1 MWSTEGE
8 LLGVIWADDPADR
21 LLPSRPLLQ
30 ALRVFANQATAALTS
45 ARHFEEMR
53 YLAEHDPLTRLPNR
67 LAFSQ
72 RLGTETARS
81 GRYHRPFALVLC
93 DLDGFKGLNDR
104 NGHHAGDEALVRL
117 GDLLHAQ
124 LRQPDMPFRIGGDE
138 FAMILPETDEAE
150 VRAVVDR
157 IAADLRGEAD
167 SDDQLGASFGV
178 AVFPVT
184 AATPTR
190 SSAPPTTPC
199 TRPSGRAPGC
209 ISRPEIRPTTRR
221 AAGNGR
227 QSVPAW
233 EDAGQPPPASSHL
246 DADSLPALVRLR
258 GLLEVTKLVRSDEDL
273 ERLLGAIARTIAE
286 SLGFGTVV
294 VNLYRPAWDD
304 FKVSTVHGGDAAQEA
319 LIGDTRGW
327 DVWAPLLNQRFNRRG
342 AYFIPHGSFDWD
354 SFAPNAYRPAIEE
367 SSAPDAWHPEDAL
380 FVPLRHSDGHLLGV
394 LAVDEPAS
402 GRMPTDDD
410 LDVLVALGAHAALAL
425 QSAQEAADLA
435 RHRAQLEQ
443 LLQVSSQLTETFSIE
458 AILQSVC
465 DGIAAALGFQNTSI
479 DLDDPATGGL
489 RARASHGWELDQPSV
504 SSVMSLAELQTMME
518 PRWEVEGCFL
528 VPSAEA
534 RGRLHEEHLHY
545 QSVMNGAGPRAWNDH
560 WLFVPLYTR
569 SGELTGV
576 IWADDPGDRLLP
588 SATTLQALRMFA
600 NQATTALD
608 SAAQF
613 EEMRFLA
620 DHDPLTRLFNR
631 RAFNTRAGSRGRPLS
646 PLRPLLRADRRRP
659 ERLQVA
665 QRHARPPVRRRGA
678 AGVCQRARR
687 RPPRGRR
694 RVPDRRRRVRAAA
707 ARGDAATRPRR
718 SSTASSRGSPPA
730 PTGGWKGSS
739 PASASRSARPTAP
752 TPPSCSRPP
761 TRRCT
766 SPRATPAGDR

>member
-1 MWSTEGE
+1 M
-8 LLGVIWADDPADR
+8 
-21 LLPSRPLLQ
+21 
-30 ALRVFANQATAALTS
+30 
-45 ARHFEEMR
+45 
-53 YLAEHDPLTRLPNR
+53 
-67 LAFSQ
+67 
-72 RLGTETARS
+72 
-81 GRYHRPFALVLC
+81 
-93 DLDGFKGLNDR
+93 
-104 NGHHAGDEALVRL
+104 
-117 GDLLHAQ
+117 
-124 LRQPDMPFRIGGDE
+124 
-138 FAMILPETDEAE
+138 
-150 VRAVVDR
+150 
-157 IAADLRGEAD
+157 
-167 SDDQLGASFGV
+167 
-178 AVFPVT
+178 
-184 AATPTR
+184 
-190 SSAPPTTPC
+190 
-199 TRPSGRAPGC
+199 
-209 ISRPEIRPTTRR
+209 
-221 AAGNGR
+221 
-227 QSVPAW
+227 PAW
-233 EDAGQPPPASSHL
+233 VDAGQPPPASSHL

-273 ERLLGAIARTIAE
+273 ERLLGAIAHTIAE

-304 FKVSTVHGGDAAQEA
+304 FKVSTVHGGDAARET

-367 SSAPDAWHPEDAL
+367 SGAPDAWHPEDAL

-402 GRMPTDDD
+402 GRMPADDD

-489 RARASHGWELDQPSV
+489 RARASHGWQLDQPSV

-518 PRWEVEGCFL
+518 PRWELEGCFL

-534 RGRLHEEHLHY
+534 RARLHEEHLHY
-545 QSVMNGAGPRAWNDH
+545 QSVMNGAGPRAWSDH

-631 RAFNTRAGSRGRPLS
+631 RAFNTALAAEAARYHRYGRSYALIVGDLNGFKSLNDTRGHLS
-646 PLRPLLRADRRRP
+646 GDEALQAFASVLADGRREVDGVFRIGGDEFALLLPEVTRNEAKAVVDRIQQRIAASADRRL
-659 ERLQVA
+659 EGLVA
-665 QRHARPPVRRRGA
+665 SF
-678 AGVCQRARR
+678 GVAVCPAD
-687 RPPRGRR
+687 GT
-694 RVPDRRRRVRAAA
+694 
-707 ARGDAATRPRR
+707 DAAVLFQAADASMYVAKGDTR
-718 SSTASSRGSPPA
+718 
-730 PTGGWKGSS
+730 
-739 PASASRSARPTAP
+739 
-752 TPPSCSRPP
+752 
-761 TRRCT
+761 
-766 SPRATPAGDR
+766 